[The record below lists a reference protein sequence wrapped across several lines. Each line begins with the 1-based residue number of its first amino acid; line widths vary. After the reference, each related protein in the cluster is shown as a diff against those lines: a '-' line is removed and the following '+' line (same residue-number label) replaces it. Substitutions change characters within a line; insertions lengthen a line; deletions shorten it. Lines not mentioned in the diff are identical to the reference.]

1 MKFKVDEN
9 LPIEV
14 AQLFKDAGFEAD
26 TVYDEGMMGDSDSS
40 IFNVCRQKGMILV
53 TLDLGFSDIR
63 SYPPHTHPGIII
75 LKLKSQSKTKIVQNV
90 KKIISV
96 IGEEQIQGCL
106 WIVEEKRIKIRGLI
120 ESSEKN

>member
-26 TVYDEGMMGDSDSS
+26 TVYDEGRMGDSDSP

-63 SYPPHTHPGIII
+63 SYPPHTYPGII
-75 LKLKSQSKTKIVQNV
+75 LFLN
-90 KKIISV
+90 
-96 IGEEQIQGCL
+96 
-106 WIVEEKRIKIRGLI
+106 
-120 ESSEKN
+120 